1 LAADSAFE
9 VRGAAM
15 KWLAF
20 FGNFDGRISRKT
32 FWLASIAVFVIQL
45 LIAVIAAVTAAA
57 MANEA
62 AGDLAIDIVFFI
74 FLYPQFVI
82 AVKRGHDRN
91 ISTWVIGAA
100 FILLALF
107 DALRFAGWLRTNP
120 DQNTFSTANLISFA
134 FILIVGV
141 ISLALLVE
149 LGFRRGTTGPNRY
162 GLDPLAKA

>member
-1 LAADSAFE
+1 LLQIPHLRF
-9 VRGAAM
+9 GAAM
-15 KWLAF
+15 KWLSF
-20 FGNFDGRISRKT
+20 FGSFDGRVSRKT
-32 FWLASIAVFVIQL
+32 FWLASIAVFVIQV
-45 LIAVIAAVTAAA
+45 LIAVIAAATAEA

-62 AGDLAIDIVFFI
+62 AGDTAMDIVLFV

-82 AVKRGHDRN
+82 SLKRGHDRN

-107 DALRFAGWLRTNP
+107 DVLRIAGWLRTNP
-120 DQNTFSTANLISFA
+120 NQNTFSAANLVSFA

-162 GLDPLAKA
+162 GPDPLAKG

>member
-1 LAADSAFE
+1 LPADTAFQ
-9 VRGAAM
+9 VRRTTM
-15 KWLAF
+15 KWLPF

-32 FWLASIAVFVIQL
+32 FWLVSIAVFVIQV
-45 LIAVIAAVTAAA
+45 LIAVIAAVTAEG

-62 AGDLAIDIVFFI
+62 AGDVAMDIVLFI
-74 FLYPQFVI
+74 FLYPQFI
-82 AVKRGHDRN
+82 ISVKRGQDRN

-107 DALRFAGWLRTNP
+107 DVFRFAGWLPIHPN
-120 DQNTFSTANLISFA
+120 QNTFSATDLNAFA

-149 LGFRRGTTGPNRY
+149 LGFRRGTPGPNRY
-162 GLDPLAKA
+162 GSDPLAKA